1 MSLFIKR
8 HFVIVTG
15 MPGDKGLTGPSGKD
29 GEPGP
34 TGNQGPKGDH
44 GKDGAAGKSYRN
56 IIQLLYNGSD
66 YKKSWFRFTLH
77 PYTLSF

>member
-1 MSLFIKR
+1 
-8 HFVIVTG
+8 

-56 IIQLLYNGSD
+56 IIQLLYNDSD
-66 YKKSWFRFTLH
+66 YKKKLVLIHTSSLYFVLLDCI
-77 PYTLSF
+77 YILL